1 MDAGVGAAVVY
12 NETNETS
19 YRKAHHKPIAAYM
32 WSTFHTKLNEIKNT
46 VLPWQPYH
54 YPDDRK

>member
-12 NETNETS
+12 NEKKETS

-32 WSTFHTKLNEIKNT
+32 WPTCHTKLTITK
-46 VLPWQPYH
+46 
-54 YPDDRK
+54 